1 MSKPDL
7 RKKVIRGEID
17 VNAKENFFSKLIKGL
32 MEDLTDAVKV
42 RGKSVPHMIINTGD
56 DIMYLERKGQDMSV
70 EPKEVSN
77 EKYIYNYIP
86 RAVVTPG
93 GVNLLSDQLTSP
105 YTRGTLQFEEDGNL
119 QEFTAEFRRM
129 PLTMSVGV
137 KYYLDSFTDA
147 LEVLQYII
155 THLNFIRTFQ
165 IVYLGQSILCSYKFP
180 EDLQEEFNAE
190 FDGLTQDS
198 KYKTV
203 EINLEIETNLPV
215 YYPKTAIESETIISG
230 ERLWQV
236 EWIDGEG
243 NQQQE
248 VLEDENEAFELA
260 RQKSGTM
267 HRYTKEFWNSEPVL
281 EQNKIREIK
290 NNIDFRLS

>member
-1 MSKPDL
+1 MSKPEL

-215 YYPKTAIESETIISG
+215 YYPKTAIESDTNISG
-230 ERLWQV
+230 GRLWQV
-236 EWIDGEG
+236 KWTDEEG
-243 NQQQE
+243 NPQQE

-260 RQKSGTM
+260 RKKSGTM

>member
-1 MSKPDL
+1 MSKPEL

-215 YYPKTAIESETIISG
+215 YYPNTAIESETIISG

-236 EWIDGEG
+236 EWTDEEG
-243 NQQQE
+243 NPQQE

-260 RQKSGTM
+260 RKKSGTM

>member
-260 RQKSGTM
+260 RRKSGTM